1 MSQIGAL
8 SIAITADGGQA
19 IREMGDVDSKQKK
32 TFADMG
38 KSLRTSANQWAKWGA
53 AAVAA
58 AAGTYAALVRSQ
70 MGTIDSLAKTSDKL
84 GIATEELQ
92 ALRHAAELTGVS
104 TGTLDTA
111 LQRMTRRTAE
121 AAQGTGE
128 AKAALEELGLDAQAL
143 ARLSPDE
150 IFRNISDAMEGVAS
164 QGDRVRL
171 AMRLF
176 DTEGVALV
184 NTMKGGREALDAY
197 KQEVEDFGLAVSRV
211 DAAKVEQANDAL
223 FRAGEVM
230 RGALTKAAVEVAP
243 IITEISNRFIEAA
256 TDAETF
262 GNVTDK
268 VFSGIV
274 YTVGKVGD
282 VFHGLRLI
290 VKSIEV
296 AFYGLST
303 VANTVFAKI
312 IDIQLSPLRMAAAG
326 VNTLISGLNNIPG
339 VNLDEIVAG
348 ETEFV
353 GKLKTAANSAQIEFA
368 DAMFELRKLASEPLP
383 SEQFDAFVQQVKDAA
398 DEVAA
403 TQQQLAPVAFSP
415 IVISSNNE
423 AIEEIHAALRSAE
436 DALEASYKE
445 RTAIVAE
452 ERQKRLDVI
461 EHYNQQEQ
469 AMLAAQGDAAEYQS
483 QVEDIRA
490 KKQQELAT
498 IQELEAAKEAALRAL
513 PAIDAYTSQA
523 EWIRKKKEEE
533 LAVIEQLEAAKA
545 HMLETGADNA
555 HIEQIEA
562 QLQQRLEVFQ
572 DYAQR
577 EAQVLGM
584 ISEAQTVG
592 GVEMDLAQIE
602 EQLAQR
608 LELVSEYQAREQE
621 LLSQVQEAQARGGSE
636 EDIAALQQEREALLE
651 QIQYYNELELA
662 LQEEHAEALRGIV
675 RGDDKYSQEANEIW
689 LNGLRERNMTELE
702 LLEQQT
708 QLEQERLL
716 EALEQELL
724 TREEYN
730 ELMTESEARAADAR
744 MRIAEAEA
752 QSRSSVMSGMMTNL
766 SQLMNTGSKKMFAIG
781 KAAAVA
787 QALIAG
793 KEAVVNSYNAGSR
806 IGGPPV
812 GAAFAATAAVAT
824 AAQINQIRSQSFG
837 GGSNPTTFSGGLPAV
852 RTVEAGQSAGPVNP
866 SQRVDIN
873 ITGSG
878 NTFSVEQVRELIGQ
892 INDQLGDGVNLA
904 FGG

>member
-38 KSLRTSANQWAKWGA
+38 KNLRTSATQWAKWGA

-58 AAGTYAALVRSQ
+58 AVGTYAALVRSQ
-70 MGTIDSLAKTSDKL
+70 MGVIDSLANTSDKI

-111 LQRMTRRTAE
+111 LQRMTRRVAE
-121 AAQGTGE
+121 AAQGTGA
-128 AKAALEELGLDAQAL
+128 AKEALEELGLDAQAL

-150 IFRNISDAMEGVAS
+150 VFRNISDAMEGVAS

-197 KQEVEDFGLAVSRV
+197 KQEVKDFGLAISRV
-211 DAAKVEQANDAL
+211 DAAKVEQANSAL

-282 VFHGLRLI
+282 VFHGWRII
-290 VKSIEV
+290 VKSIEA

-303 VANTVFAKI
+303 VVDSVMLRIIEAVRSAVGVGLNTI
-312 IDIQLSPLRMAAAG
+312 
-326 VNTLISGLNNIPG
+326 ISGLNNIPG
-339 VNLDEIVAG
+339 VKLDEIVVG
-348 ETEFV
+348 ETEFIS
-353 GKLKTAANSAQIEFA
+353 KLKTTVNSAQIEFA

-383 SEQFDAFVQQVKDAA
+383 SEQFEAFVQRVKDAA

-403 TQQQLAPVAFSP
+403 TQRQLTPIGFSP
-415 IVISSNNE
+415 IVINSNDE

-469 AMLAAQGDAAEYQS
+469 AMLAAQGEAAEYQS
-483 QVEDIRA
+483 QVDDIRA
-490 KKQQELAT
+490 KKQQELAV

-533 LAVIEQLEAAKA
+533 LAVIEQLETAKA
-545 HMLETGADNA
+545 HMLETGADNT

-562 QLQQRLEVFQ
+562 QLAARLEAFQ
-572 DYAQR
+572 DYAQK
-577 EAQVLGM
+577 EAQVMGM
-584 ISEAQTVG
+584 ISEAQTFG

-602 EQLAQR
+602 EQLAAR
-608 LELVSEYQAREQE
+608 LELVTDYNQREQE
-621 LLSQVQEAQARGGSE
+621 LLAQVQEAQARGGSE

-675 RGDDKYSQEANEIW
+675 RGDDKYSEEANEAW

-752 QSRSSVMSGMMTNL
+752 KSRSSVMSGMMTNL

-852 RTVEAGQSAGPVNP
+852 RTVDAGQSAGPVNP

-878 NTFSVEQVRELIGQ
+878 NTFTAEQVRELIGQ

>member
-19 IREMGDVDSKQKK
+19 IREMGNVDSKQKK

-38 KSLRTSANQWAKWGA
+38 KSLRTNAAQWAKWGA

-70 MGTIDSLAKTSDKL
+70 MSVIDSLANTSDKL

-121 AAQGTGE
+121 AAKGTGE

-150 IFRNISDAMEGVAS
+150 IFRNISDAMEGVAN

-197 KQEVEDFGLAVSRV
+197 KQEVKDFGLAISRV
-211 DAAKVEQANDAL
+211 DAAKVEQANNAL

-268 VFSGIV
+268 AFRGIV
-274 YTVGKVGD
+274 YTVGKVAD
-282 VFHGLRLI
+282 VFHGWQLI
-290 VKSIEV
+290 FKSLEA

-303 VANTVFAKI
+303 VANTVMAKI
-312 IDIQLSPLRMAAAG
+312 LEVINKTMRVAAAG
-326 VNTLISGLNNIPG
+326 VNTLISGLNKIPG
-339 VNLDEIVAG
+339 VKLDEIVVG
-348 ETEFV
+348 ESEFV
-353 GKLKTAANSAQIEFA
+353 GKLETAANSARVEFA

-383 SEQFDAFVQQVKDAA
+383 SEQFEAFVDAA
-398 DEVAA
+398 KKAA
-403 TQQQLAPVAFSP
+403 GEASIAFRDPAIAITGEEGEDSP
-415 IVISSNNE
+415 NMYTM
-423 AIEEIHAALRSAE
+423 EENQKWLDALRQRFMTE
-436 DALEASYKE
+436 DEIYQEKFAADLERLKE
-445 RTAIVAE
+445 
-452 ERQKRLDVI
+452 
-461 EHYNQQEQ
+461 
-469 AMLAAQGDAAEYQS
+469 
-483 QVEDIRA
+483 
-490 KKQQELAT
+490 
-498 IQELEAAKEAALRAL
+498 
-513 PAIDAYTSQA
+513 
-523 EWIRKKKEEE
+523 
-533 LAVIEQLEAAKA
+533 
-545 HMLETGADNA
+545 
-555 HIEQIEA
+555 
-562 QLQQRLEVFQ
+562 
-572 DYAQR
+572 
-577 EAQVLGM
+577 
-584 ISEAQTVG
+584 
-592 GVEMDLAQIE
+592 
-602 EQLAQR
+602 
-608 LELVSEYQAREQE
+608 AREQE
-621 LLSQVQEAQARGGSE
+621 LIA
-636 EDIAALQQEREALLE
+636 EDEYLTR
-651 QIQYYNELELA
+651 
-662 LQEEHAEALRGIV
+662 
-675 RGDDKYSQEANEIW
+675 
-689 LNGLRERNMTELE
+689 LN
-702 LLEQQT
+702 
-708 QLEQERLL
+708 QLEQDAAQRRL
-716 EALEQELL
+716 Q
-724 TREEYN
+724 
-730 ELMTESEARAADAR
+730 
-744 MRIAEAEA
+744 IAEDERRA
-752 QSRSSVMSGMMTNL
+752 RIGIISGMMQNL
-766 SQLMNTGSKKMFAIG
+766 SALMNTGSKKMFAIG
-781 KAAAVA
+781 KAAAIA

-793 KEAVVNSYNAGSR
+793 KEAVVNSYNVGSR

-852 RTVEAGQSAGPVNP
+852 RTVDAGQSAGPVNP

-878 NTFSVEQVRELIGQ
+878 NTFSAEQVRELIAQ

>member
-19 IREMGDVDSKQKK
+19 IREMGNVDSKQKK

-38 KSLRTSANQWAKWGA
+38 KSLRTNATQWAKWGA

-111 LQRMTRRTAE
+111 LQRMTRRVAE
-121 AAQGTGE
+121 AAKGTGE
-128 AKAALEELGLDAQAL
+128 AKAALEELGLDAQVL

-150 IFRNISDAMEGVAS
+150 QFRRISDAMEGVAN

-184 NTMKGGREALDAY
+184 NTMRGGREALDAY
-197 KQEVEDFGLAVSRV
+197 KQEVQDFGLAISRV

-282 VFHGLRLI
+282 VFHGWRI
-290 VKSIEV
+290 IIKSLEA

-303 VANTVFAKI
+303 VANTVMAKI
-312 IDIQLSPLRMAAAG
+312 LEVINKTMRVAAAG
-326 VNTLISGLNNIPG
+326 VNVLISGLNNIPG
-339 VNLDEIVAG
+339 VKLNEIVVG
-348 ETEFV
+348 ESEFV
-353 GKLKTAANSAQIEFA
+353 GKLETAANSARVEFA

-383 SEQFDAFVQQVKDAA
+383 SEQFEAFVDSAKKAAEEASAAFRDPAVAITGEGGEDSPNMYTMEENQKWLDELRQRFMTEDEIYQEKFAA
-398 DEVAA
+398 D
-403 TQQQLAPVAFSP
+403 
-415 IVISSNNE
+415 
-423 AIEEIHAALRSAE
+423 
-436 DALEASYKE
+436 LERLKE
-445 RTAIVAE
+445 
-452 ERQKRLDVI
+452 
-461 EHYNQQEQ
+461 
-469 AMLAAQGDAAEYQS
+469 
-483 QVEDIRA
+483 
-490 KKQQELAT
+490 
-498 IQELEAAKEAALRAL
+498 
-513 PAIDAYTSQA
+513 
-523 EWIRKKKEEE
+523 
-533 LAVIEQLEAAKA
+533 
-545 HMLETGADNA
+545 
-555 HIEQIEA
+555 
-562 QLQQRLEVFQ
+562 
-572 DYAQR
+572 
-577 EAQVLGM
+577 
-584 ISEAQTVG
+584 
-592 GVEMDLAQIE
+592 
-602 EQLAQR
+602 
-608 LELVSEYQAREQE
+608 AREQE
-621 LLSQVQEAQARGGSE
+621 LIA
-636 EDIAALQQEREALLE
+636 EDEYLTR
-651 QIQYYNELELA
+651 
-662 LQEEHAEALRGIV
+662 
-675 RGDDKYSQEANEIW
+675 
-689 LNGLRERNMTELE
+689 RN
-702 LLEQQT
+702 
-708 QLEQERLL
+708 QLEQDAAQRRL
-716 EALEQELL
+716 Q
-724 TREEYN
+724 
-730 ELMTESEARAADAR
+730 
-744 MRIAEAEA
+744 IAEDERRA
-752 QSRSSVMSGMMTNL
+752 RIGIISGMMQNL
-766 SQLMNTGSKKMFAIG
+766 STLMNTGSKKMFAIG
-781 KAAAVA
+781 KAAAIA

-793 KEAVVNSYNAGSR
+793 KEAVVNSYNVGSR

-878 NTFSVEQVRELIGQ
+878 NTFSAEQVRELIAK